1 MEKIICSL
9 EEWDSIIDYYR
20 PNGSSKTWY
29 IRELKKLTRPLMWG
43 DWNIYTE
50 SNEMFDI
57 GVFKSIITP
66 HYSRKI
72 EYVPYNEIGDNKHI
86 YIINIYNV
94 QFFNENKELGFN
106 CISKKYLEDV
116 KNGKSKIVMF
126 FLFEGYSGSK
136 GNNDLE
142 IIEKWRIDSGLPVNS
157 VYYVSGNLLCRT
169 LVNQKGYG
177 YQARPVHN
185 FEPWN
190 KYDDTNIVD
199 FKPVDD
205 KYLFLSYN
213 RAPRQHRVTFVIDL
227 LKEKLLNRGMI
238 SLNRL
243 NHQIP
248 DDTPIEISEYLRNY
262 TPFIID
268 EKYDLNYNLAIN
280 ITKEDYERTFIS
292 VVTETLVDEGTV
304 FFSEKIWKPI
314 MVGHPFL
321 LLGNRFSLKH
331 LKSIGYRTFDKWI
344 DESYD
349 YEPDSS
355 RRSQMIVNELK
366 KFNSKPLDELKRI
379 REEMNEVCEYNKRH
393 YNDTYKI
400 NYDDGDVS
408 TSISNILDEIWK
420 ELN

>member
-9 EEWDSIIDYYR
+9 EEWDSIINYYR

-29 IRELKKLTRPLMWG
+29 IKELRKLTRPLMWG

-50 SNEMFDI
+50 SGEMFDV
-57 GVFKSIITP
+57 GVFQSIITP
-66 HYSRKI
+66 YYSKKI
-72 EYVPYNEIGDNKHI
+72 EYLQYDKIEDNKHI

-94 QFFNENKELGFN
+94 QFFNDNKEIGFK
-106 CISKKYLEDV
+106 CISQKYLEDV
-116 KNGKSKIVMF
+116 RNGKSKIVMF
-126 FLFEGYSGSK
+126 FLFEGYSGSH

-142 IIEKWRIDSGLPVNS
+142 IIEKWRIEAGLPVDS
-157 VYYVSGNLLCRT
+157 VYYVCGNLLCRI

-177 YQARPVHN
+177 YQARPVHH

-190 KYDDTNIVD
+190 KYDDPNIVE
-199 FKPVDD
+199 FKPVDN

-213 RAPRQHRVTFVIDL
+213 RAPRQHRVVFIIEL
-227 LKEKLLNRGMI
+227 MKQKLLNIGMV
-238 SLNRL
+238 SLNKL
-243 NHQIP
+243 IQDVP

-262 TPFIID
+262 TPLVID

-280 ITKEDYERTFIS
+280 ITKEDYEKTFVS
-292 VVTETLVDEGTV
+292 VVTETLVDQGTI

-314 MVGHPFL
+314 MVGHPFI
-321 LLGNRFSLKH
+321 LLGNRFSLKY
-331 LKSIGYRTFDKWI
+331 LKNIGYKTFDKWI

-349 YEPDSS
+349 NEADVST
-355 RRSQMIVNELK
+355 RVKMIVNELK
-366 KFNSKPLDELKRI
+366 KFNSKSINELKKI
-379 REEMNEVCEYNKRH
+379 REEMNEVCEYNKKH
-393 YNDTYKI
+393 YNESYRM

-408 TSISNILDEIWK
+408 TSISNILDEVWK